1 MGTIVLVMI
10 MSELRSVVNLNSYG
24 NISIH
29 LKELIEEKGI
39 TRYRLAKLADTRFEV
54 VEKWCSGTV
63 ERIDSDVLARFCYIL
78 DCEITDIIK
87 YNV

>member
-1 MGTIVLVMI
+1 MI
-10 MSELRSVVNLNSYG
+10 MKDLRSVVNLSSYG
-24 NISIH
+24 NVSIH
-29 LKELIEEKGI
+29 LKQLIEERGI

-78 DCEITDIIK
+78 NCEISDIIK
-87 YNV
+87 YDA

>member
-1 MGTIVLVMI
+1 MNVK
-10 MSELRSVVNLNSYG
+10 ELRSVVNLSSYG
-24 NISIH
+24 NITIH
-29 LKELIEEKGI
+29 LKELIEQRGI

-78 DCEITDIIK
+78 DCQITDIIQ
-87 YNV
+87 YND

>member
-1 MGTIVLVMI
+1 MVLVMI
-10 MSELRSVVNLNSYG
+10 MKELRSITNIRTYG
-24 NISIH
+24 KISIN
-29 LKELIEEKGI
+29 LKDLIEEKGI

-63 ERIDSDVLARFCYIL
+63 ERIDSDVLARFCYVL

-87 YNV
+87 YDI

>member
-1 MGTIVLVMI
+1 MK
-10 MSELRSVVNLNSYG
+10 ELRSIMNLSSYG

-54 VEKWCSGTV
+54 VEKWCRGTI
-63 ERIDSDVLARFCYIL
+63 ERIDCDVLARFCYIL
-78 DCEITDIIK
+78 DCSITDIIR
-87 YNV
+87 YDS